1 MAGTLTTMK
10 HFHIFL
16 NPQSGQKKARQ
27 VWSKLQVL
35 LSENCWQYTLTE
47 ISSLSS
53 VKSVIEALDFTKID
67 GIIILGG
74 DGTVYHLVN
83 DLMNRPDWETVIKI
97 PLGIIPTGTNNGLAK
112 TLLELS
118 GKPNQIEAAMDLIF
132 QGHSHPLDL
141 VKIKQSGRVYYSIL
155 SISWGLISDVDIESE
170 TLRFLGKIRTDIY
183 AILRI
188 LNLRKYPGHFSFLPI
203 NSQQWQT
210 FTDQFILIW
219 AMNVP
224 WVDGTMKAAPGINID
239 DGAMQVLIVREG
251 ISRRQLISAFLKLAT
266 GEHLC
271 CPQIESYQV
280 QQFRLE
286 PLSQNGIIAVDGE
299 PVQYAPI
306 EVEILPQIGRV
317 FGHK

>member
-1 MAGTLTTMK
+1 MAGTFRTMK

-16 NPQSGQKKARQ
+16 NPQSGQKKSHQ
-27 VWSKLQVL
+27 VWLKLQSL
-35 LSENCWQYTLTE
+35 WQHNHFQYTLTE
-47 ISSLSS
+47 IFNSSS
-53 VKSVIEALDFTKID
+53 VQSVINTLDFTQTD

-83 DLMNRPDWETVIKI
+83 HLMNRPDWEKVIKI

-112 TLLELS
+112 TLLEFS
-118 GKPNQIEAAMDLIF
+118 PNPDLIEAAIDLIF
-132 QGHSHPLDL
+132 QGKTQPLDF
-141 VKIKQSGRVYYSIL
+141 VKIQQSGRVYYSLL
-155 SISWGLISDVDIESE
+155 SIAWGLISDVDIESE
-170 TLRFLGKIRTDIY
+170 KLRFLGKIRTDIY

-188 LNLRKYPGHFSFLPI
+188 LNLRKYPGHFSFLPV

-224 WVDGTMKAAPGINID
+224 WADSTMKAAPGINID